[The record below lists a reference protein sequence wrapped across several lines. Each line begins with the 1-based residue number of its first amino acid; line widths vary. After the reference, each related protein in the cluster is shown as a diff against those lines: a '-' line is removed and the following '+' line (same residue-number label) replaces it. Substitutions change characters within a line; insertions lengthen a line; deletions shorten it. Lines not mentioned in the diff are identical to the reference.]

1 MDLEE
6 LRAFLAVAEAG
17 SFLAAATSLHMPRAT
32 LRRRIDQLE
41 ARAGVLLVDR
51 TRDGVA
57 LTEAGK
63 LLAARGRLMV
73 QESNALLQS
82 VREAGSEPAG
92 VLRIVL
98 PVGLPPHLFIHVL
111 GIARKYPRLAFQLH
125 FSNDPVGG
133 LMENVDLAFHF
144 GETSPAGP
152 WVSRELMRVPVR
164 LVASR
169 EYLERRGTPR
179 SVAELSG
186 HDLLAWE
193 APGED
198 GRSWPLLRGGT
209 FLVSPMVTAQDIHV
223 IRLLAVAG
231 HGIALL
237 PDPGIPDPEPPER
250 QPVPVLPDVVG
261 REIGF
266 RVVVPAVLSEIPR
279 IKAMLDLLEPIL
291 GKMGL

>member
-17 SFLAAATSLHMPRAT
+17 SFLAAATSLRMPRAT

-63 LLAARGRLMV
+63 LLAARGRMMV

-82 VREAGSEPAG
+82 VREAGAEPAG
-92 VLRIVL
+92 VLRIL
-98 PVGLPPHLFIHVL
+98 APLGLPPHVIPPLL
-111 GIARKYPRLAFQLH
+111 RIARKYPRLAFRLH
-125 FSNDPVGG
+125 FSEDPIGG

-144 GETSPAGP
+144 GDTSPAGP
-152 WVSRELMRVPVR
+152 WVSRELTRVRVR
-164 LVASR
+164 LVASP
-169 EYLERRGTPR
+169 EYLARRGNPQ
-179 SVAELSG
+179 SVAELAH

-193 APGED
+193 SAGED
-198 GRSWPLLRGGT
+198 GRTWPLLRGGT
-209 FLVSPMVTAQDIHV
+209 FPVEPTVTSADIHL
-223 IRLLAVAG
+223 IRDLAAAG
-231 HGIALL
+231 QGIALAPDAMIPVPTL
-237 PDPGIPDPEPPER
+237 PEGAL
-250 QPVPVLPDVVG
+250 VPVLEDVVG

-266 RVVVPAVLSEIPR
+266 RVVVPAVLSEVPR
-279 IKAMLDLLEPIL
+279 IKAMLDLLEPYL
-291 GKMGL
+291 GKLGL